1 MVPRI
6 LDKAARIK
14 AGDGEVILAAALQG
28 RIFAALDDELL
39 HRLDV
44 PLAEHPSDSFNNLGG
59 NSLWPAPEG
68 GDFAFN
74 YPSDGGPWRVQD
86 GINSVPSHMLPDGRG
101 MIREITLENRKGVSA
116 SLLHSR
122 IISVPE
128 YGFGRKYGVKELVY
142 CSCDSLELTR
152 PLPASEFLMSAWSL
166 EQFDLTDGAFGFGT
180 AKPVE
185 KAVNTDFYGD
195 PGSKIVRAGET
206 FAFRFGGPD
215 RLQIGISEKA
225 EPGVIGAYIP
235 EKDLAVVRRIVRA
248 DAGTRIN
255 FADNEQKDGVYSA
268 DDKYSIFYGPD
279 ARFFEVESLAPVRIV
294 NGLTT
299 GSSMET
305 ETHFYRGAAEKIKE
319 LLHQE
324 FNINKEIWS

>member
-6 LDKAARIK
+6 LEKCARIK
-14 AGDGEVILAAALQG
+14 AGDGEIILADALQG
-28 RIFAALDDELL
+28 RIFAALEGELL

-74 YPSDGGPWRVQD
+74 YPADGGPWRVQE
-86 GINSVPSHMLPDGRG
+86 GINSVQSHLLPDGRG
-101 MIREITLENRKGVSA
+101 MIREIMLENRKGVSA
-116 SLLHSR
+116 AMLHSR
-122 IISVPE
+122 IISTPE
-128 YGFGRKYGVKELVY
+128 YGFGKKYGVQELAY
-142 CSCDSLELTR
+142 CSCDSLELTK
-152 PLPASEFLMSAWSL
+152 PVAASEFLLSAWSM

-180 AKPVE
+180 AKAST
-185 KAVNTDFYGD
+185 KAINGDFYGD
-195 PGSKIVRAGET
+195 PGNNLRWAGDS
-206 FAFRFGGPD
+206 FRFELRGPD

-235 EKDLAVVRRIVRA
+235 EKELAIVRRIVRE

-279 ARFFEVESLAPVRIV
+279 ARFFEIESLAPVRIV
-294 NGLTT
+294 NGMTT
-299 GSSMET
+299 GSRMET
-305 ETHFYRGAAEKIKE
+305 ETHFYRGPAEKIRK
-319 LLHQE
+319 LLQQE
-324 FNINKEIWS
+324 FNINEEILS

>member
-6 LDKAARIK
+6 LEKCARIK
-14 AGDGEVILAAALQG
+14 AGDGEIILAAALQG
-28 RIFAALDDELL
+28 RIFAALDGELL

-74 YPSDGGPWRVQD
+74 YPSDGGPWRVQE
-86 GINSVPSHMLPDGRG
+86 GINSVRAHLLPDGRG
-101 MIREITLENRKGVSA
+101 MIKEITLENKKGVSA

-122 IISVPE
+122 ILSTPE
-128 YGFGRKYGVKELVY
+128 YGFGKKYGVQELVY
-142 CSCDSLELTR
+142 CSCDSLELTK
-152 PLPASEFLMSAWSL
+152 PVAASEFLMSAWSL
-166 EQFDLTDGAFGFGT
+166 EQFDLTEKAFGFGT
-180 AKPVE
+180 IKPCAK
-185 KAVNTDFYGD
+185 AINGDFYGD
-195 PGSKIVRAGET
+195 PGKNIRWADDS
-206 FAFRFGGPD
+206 FRFELRGPD
-215 RLQIGISEKA
+215 RLQIGIPEKA

-235 EKDLAVVRRIVRA
+235 EKELAIVRRIVRE

-255 FADNEQKDGVYSA
+255 FADNDQKDGVYSA

-294 NGLTT
+294 NGMTT
-299 GSSMET
+299 GSRMET
-305 ETHFYRGAAEKIKE
+305 ETHFYRGPAEKIRK
-319 LLHQE
+319 LLQQE
-324 FNINKEIWS
+324 FNINEEILS

>member
-28 RIFAALDDELL
+28 RIFAALDGELL

-86 GINSVPSHMLPDGRG
+86 GINAVPSHMLPDGRG
-101 MIREITLENRKGVSA
+101 MVREITLENKKGVSA

-122 IISVPE
+122 IITAPE

-152 PLPASEFLMSAWSL
+152 PLPAAEFLMSAWSL
-166 EQFDLTDGAFGFGT
+166 EQFDLTGGAFGFGT
-180 AKPVE
+180 AKPLD

-235 EKDLAVVRRIVRA
+235 EKELAVVRRIVRE

-294 NGLTT
+294 NGMTT
-299 GSSMET
+299 GSRMET
-305 ETHFYRGAAEKIKE
+305 ETHFYRGPKEKIMK
-319 LLHQE
+319 LLQQE
-324 FNINKEIWS
+324 FNINKEILS